1 MQFFFRPNL
10 KMIVCTLSSACR
22 NPLTAGTAAE
32 EYKTT
37 LNFLPQSGE
46 QLIALEYGKT
56 LQRSKCK
63 TSRSQEFSNFREAQ
77 TAN

>member
-1 MQFFFRPNL
+1 
-10 KMIVCTLSSACR
+10 MIVCTLSSASR

-37 LNFLPQSGE
+37 LNSPPPQSGE

-63 TSRSQEFSNFREAQ
+63 TSQSQEFSNFREAQ